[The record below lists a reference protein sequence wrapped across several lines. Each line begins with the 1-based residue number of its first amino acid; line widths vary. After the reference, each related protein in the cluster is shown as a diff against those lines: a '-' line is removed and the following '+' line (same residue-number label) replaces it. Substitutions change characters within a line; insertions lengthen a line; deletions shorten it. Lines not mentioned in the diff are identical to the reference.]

1 MRRINRR
8 APTGEQGAPNTQM
21 GASQG
26 EDTAR
31 RVARYCG
38 IGSAVTF
45 AVFAANVLLG
55 KARITFDLDVPIP
68 LGDVAEF
75 LVFFASAFMF
85 TMTALA
91 RERLRTRQE
100 QRMREDAGHG
110 AGNEPAGR

>member
-1 MRRINRR
+1 
-8 APTGEQGAPNTQM
+8 M

-45 AVFAANVLLG
+45 AAFAANVLFG
-55 KARITFDLDVPIP
+55 KARIMFGLDMPSP

-75 LVFFASAFMF
+75 LVLFASAFMF

-91 RERLRTRQE
+91 RERLRTRRE
-100 QRMREDAGHG
+100 QRMRDDAGRE
-110 AGNEPAGR
+110 AGNEPAR